1 MQIQINEQRLTGRW
15 KAGWALDLHT
25 ISSQLLPNGTF
36 DTKYTEIGKL
46 LNLLKYHFDKSKI
59 EPIAETVA
67 SFLKMRLVFPY
78 LKAIVPV
85 PPSKLD
91 RPFQPVQELAIK
103 IGEKVN
109 LPVPLDYLIK
119 VKETEPLKDIEDTQN
134 RKEQLKGAFK
144 VNDNRFARKYVLL
157 FDDLFRSGETLNEI
171 TNVLLQEDKVSKV
184 FVLTITK
191 TRIKR

>member
-67 SFLKMRLVFPY
+67 SFLKTRLVFPY